1 MSDQESQ
8 DSKPATLPP
17 HPMPGIIPMAPGPI
31 PAIPPAPRRKMVD
44 LTIDG
49 LEVSVP
55 EGTTLLEATRKLGI
69 DTPTLCF
76 VETLTPINA
85 CRICVVE
92 VKGSRVL
99 VPACSRKVEPGMVVR
114 TDTDRVR
121 LSRRLILEFLSS
133 SVDDA

>member
-1 MSDQESQ
+1 
-8 DSKPATLPP
+8 
-17 HPMPGIIPMAPGPI
+17 
-31 PAIPPAPRRKMVD
+31 MVD

-99 VPACSRKVEPGMVVR
+99 VPACSRKVEPGMAVR

-121 LSRRLILEFLSS
+121 LS
-133 SVDDA
+133 